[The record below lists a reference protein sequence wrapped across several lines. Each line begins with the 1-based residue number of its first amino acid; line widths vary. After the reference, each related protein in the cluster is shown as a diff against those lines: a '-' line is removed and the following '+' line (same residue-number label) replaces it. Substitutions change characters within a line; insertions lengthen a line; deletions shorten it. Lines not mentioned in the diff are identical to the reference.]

1 MEKSSFFN
9 SREGDRRYKA
19 EDWANYFSSFI
30 SNGVMPLP
38 SSGLQVVTGENMTV
52 RLREGK
58 AWING
63 YFYNNTDYLNLTLD
77 FADGVLNRIDRI
89 VIRWDL
95 TARSILAK
103 VKKGVP
109 SAQPVAPT
117 LQRDADVFEIAVADV
132 LVNKGA
138 TAITQGNITDQRLNG
153 NLCGISAGIIQQID
167 TTEFNAQ
174 LQAWFKEYMDLS
186 KKEFDNLVAYFNSL
200 KIQSDVEYRAFVE
213 YLNAYKAQSKEEF
226 DTWFESIKNIL
237 DENAAGNLLNLI
249 TALQDRVKLIENV
262 LFNDITAN
270 PFLIVFDNLD
280 GIITSGV
287 WNEEL
292 QRIEC

>member
-1 MEKSSFFN
+1 MEKSMFFN

-19 EDWANYFSSFI
+19 EDWADYFSSFI

-38 SSGLQVVTGENMTV
+38 SSGLQVVSGENMTV
-52 RLREGK
+52 QLREGK

-174 LQAWFKEYMDLS
+174 LQAWFKEYMDCL
-186 KKEFDNLVAYFNSL
+186 LYT
-200 KIQSDVEYRAFVE
+200 SDA
-213 YLNAYKAQSKEEF
+213 A
-226 DTWFESIKNIL
+226 
-237 DENAAGNLLNLI
+237 DE
-249 TALQDRVKLIENV
+249 
-262 LFNDITAN
+262 
-270 PFLIVFDNLD
+270 
-280 GIITSGV
+280 
-287 WNEEL
+287 
-292 QRIEC
+292 

>member
-1 MEKSSFFN
+1 MEKSMFFN

-19 EDWANYFSSFI
+19 EDWADYFSSFI

-38 SSGLQVVTGENMTV
+38 SSGLQVVSGENMTV
-52 RLREGK
+52 QLREGK

-95 TARSILAK
+95 TARSILTK

>member
-19 EDWANYFSSFI
+19 EDWASYFSSFI

-38 SSGLQVVTGENMTV
+38 SSGLQVVAGENMTIQ
-52 RLREGK
+52 LREGK

-63 YFYNNTDYLNLTLD
+63 YFYNNTDYHNLTLD

-95 TARSILAK
+95 TARNILAAI
-103 VKKGVP
+103 KKGVP
-109 SAQPVAPT
+109 SASPVAPA
-117 LQRDADVFEIAVADV
+117 LQRDADVYEIAVADV

-153 NLCGISAGIIQQID
+153 QLCGVSAGIIQQID

-200 KIQSDVEYRAFVE
+200 RLQSDAEYKAFVE

-226 DTWFESIKNIL
+226 DTWFETIKAIL

-270 PFLIVFDNLD
+270 PFLIAFDNLD
-280 GIITSGV
+280 GIITGGV
-287 WNEEL
+287 WNEAL

>member
-19 EDWANYFSSFI
+19 EDWASYFASFI

-38 SSGLQVVTGENMTV
+38 SSGLQVVSGENMTIQ
-52 RLREGK
+52 LREGK

-63 YFYNNTDYLNLTLD
+63 YFYNNTDYHNLTLD
-77 FADGVLNRIDRI
+77 VADGVLNRIDRI

-95 TARSILAK
+95 TARNILSAI
-103 VKKGVP
+103 KKGTP
-109 SAQPVAPT
+109 SASPVAPT
-117 LQRDADVFEIAVADV
+117 LQRDADVYEIAVADV

-153 NLCGISAGIIQQID
+153 ELCGVSAGIIQQID

-186 KKEFDNLVAYFNSL
+186 KQDFDNLVAYFNSL
-200 KIQSDVEYRAFVE
+200 RLQSDVEYKAFVE
-213 YLNAYKAQSKEEF
+213 YLNAYKTQSKAEF
-226 DTWFESIKNIL
+226 DTWFETIQAIL

-249 TALQDRVKLIENV
+249 NALQDRVKLIENV

>member
-19 EDWANYFSSFI
+19 EDWASYFASFI

-38 SSGLQVVTGENMTV
+38 SSGLQVVSGENMTIQ
-52 RLREGK
+52 LREGK

-63 YFYNNTDYLNLTLD
+63 YFYNNTDYHNLTLD
-77 FADGVLNRIDRI
+77 VADGVLNRIDRI

-95 TARSILAK
+95 TARNILSAI
-103 VKKGVP
+103 KKGTP
-109 SAQPVAPT
+109 SASPVAPT
-117 LQRDADVFEIAVADV
+117 LQRDADVYEIAVADV

-153 NLCGISAGIIQQID
+153 ELCGVSAGIIQQID

-174 LQAWFKEYMDLS
+174 LQAWFAEYMDLS

-200 KIQSDVEYRAFVE
+200 RLQSDVEYKAFVE
-213 YLNAYKAQSKEEF
+213 YLNAYKTQSKAEF
-226 DTWFESIKNIL
+226 DTWFETIKAIL

>member
-19 EDWANYFSSFI
+19 EDWASYFASFI

-38 SSGLQVVTGENMTV
+38 SSGLQVVAGENMTIQ
-52 RLREGK
+52 LREGK

-63 YFYNNTDYLNLTLD
+63 YFYNNTDYHNLTLD
-77 FADGVLNRIDRI
+77 FADGVLNRIDRV

-95 TARSILAK
+95 TARSILAAI
-103 VKKGVP
+103 KKGVP
-109 SAQPVAPT
+109 SASPVAPA
-117 LQRDADVFEIAVADV
+117 LQRDADVYEIAVADV

-138 TAITQGNITDQRLNG
+138 TAITQSNITDQRLNG
-153 NLCGISAGIIQQID
+153 HLCGVSAGIIQQID

-174 LQAWFKEYMDLS
+174 LQAWFREYMDLS
-186 KKEFDNLVAYFNSL
+186 RKELQDLVDYFNSL
-200 KIQSDVEYRAFVE
+200 RLQSDAEYKAFVE
-213 YLNAYKAQSKEEF
+213 YLNAYKTQGETEF
-226 DTWFESIKNIL
+226 ETWFETIKAIL

-270 PFLIVFDNLD
+270 PFLIAFDNLD
-280 GIITSGV
+280 GVITSGV
-287 WNEEL
+287 WNEAL

>member
-19 EDWANYFSSFI
+19 EDWASYFASFI

-38 SSGLQVVTGENMTV
+38 SSGLQVVSGENMTIQ
-52 RLREGK
+52 LREGK

-63 YFYNNTDYLNLTLD
+63 YFYNNTDYHNLTLD
-77 FADGVLNRIDRI
+77 VADGVLNRIDRI

-95 TARSILAK
+95 TARNILSAI
-103 VKKGVP
+103 KKGTP
-109 SAQPVAPT
+109 SASPVAPT
-117 LQRDADVFEIAVADV
+117 LQRDADVYEIAVADV

-153 NLCGISAGIIQQID
+153 ELCGVSAGIIQQID

-186 KKEFDNLVAYFNSL
+186 KQDFDNLVAYFNSL
-200 KIQSDVEYRAFVE
+200 RLQSDVEYKAFVE
-213 YLNAYKAQSKEEF
+213 YLNAYKTQSKAEF
-226 DTWFESIKNIL
+226 DTWFETIQAIL

-249 TALQDRVKLIENV
+249 NALQDRVKLIENV

-270 PFLIVFDNLD
+270 PFLIAFDNLD
-280 GIITSGV
+280 GVITSGV
-287 WNEEL
+287 WNEAL

>member
-1 MEKSSFFN
+1 MEKSMFFN

-19 EDWANYFSSFI
+19 EDWADYFSSFI

-38 SSGLQVVTGENMTV
+38 SSGLQVVSGENMTV
-52 RLREGK
+52 QLREGK

-132 LVNKGA
+132 LINKGA

-153 NLCGISAGIIQQID
+153 ELCGVSAGIIQQID

-186 KKEFDNLVAYFNSL
+186 KKEFDSLVAYFNSL

-270 PFLIVFDNLD
+270 PFLIAFDNLG

>member
-1 MEKSSFFN
+1 MENSMFFN

>member
-1 MEKSSFFN
+1 MEKSMFFN

-109 SAQPVAPT
+109 SAQPVAPV

-132 LVNKGA
+132 LINKGA

-153 NLCGISAGIIQQID
+153 ELCGVAAGIIQQID

-186 KKEFDNLVAYFNSL
+186 KKEFESLVAYFNSL
-200 KIQSDVEYRAFVE
+200 KIQSDVEYRAFLE

-226 DTWFESIKNIL
+226 DTWFETIKNIL

-270 PFLIVFDNLD
+270 PFLIAFDNLD

>member
-1 MEKSSFFN
+1 MEKSMFFN

-132 LVNKGA
+132 LINKGA

-153 NLCGISAGIIQQID
+153 ELCGVSAGIIQQID

-186 KKEFDNLVAYFNSL
+186 KKEFDSLVAYFNSL

>member
-1 MEKSSFFN
+1 MEKSMFFN

-38 SSGLQVVTGENMTV
+38 SSGLQVVSGENMTV
-52 RLREGK
+52 QLREGK

-132 LVNKGA
+132 LINKGA

-153 NLCGISAGIIQQID
+153 KLCGVSAGIIQQID

-186 KKEFDNLVAYFNSL
+186 KKEFDSLVAYFNSL

-270 PFLIVFDNLD
+270 PFLIAFDNLD

>member
-1 MEKSSFFN
+1 MEKSMFFN

>member
-1 MEKSSFFN
+1 MEKSMFFN

-19 EDWANYFSSFI
+19 EDWADYFSSFI

-38 SSGLQVVTGENMTV
+38 SSGLQVVSGENMTV
-52 RLREGK
+52 QLREGK

>member
-1 MEKSSFFN
+1 MEKSMFFN

-19 EDWANYFSSFI
+19 EDWADYFTSFI

-38 SSGLQVVTGENMTV
+38 SSGLQVVSGENMTV
-52 RLREGK
+52 QLREGK

>member
-19 EDWANYFSSFI
+19 EDWASYFASFI

-38 SSGLQVVTGENMTV
+38 SSGLQVVSGENMTIQ
-52 RLREGK
+52 LRAGK

-63 YFYNNTDYLNLTLD
+63 YFYNNTDYHNLTLD

-95 TARSILAK
+95 TARNILSA

-109 SAQPVAPT
+109 SASPVAPT
-117 LQRDADVFEIAVADV
+117 LQRDADVYEIAVADV

-153 NLCGISAGIIQQID
+153 ELCGVSAGIIQQID

-200 KIQSDVEYRAFVE
+200 RLQSDVEYKAFVE
-213 YLNAYKAQSKEEF
+213 YLNAYKTQSKAEF
-226 DTWFESIKNIL
+226 DTWFETIKAIL

-270 PFLIVFDNLD
+270 PFLIAFDNLD
-280 GIITSGV
+280 GVITSGV
-287 WNEEL
+287 WNEAL

>member
-1 MEKSSFFN
+1 MEKSMFFN

-213 YLNAYKAQSKEEF
+213 YLNAYKAQSKEKF

>member
-19 EDWANYFSSFI
+19 EDWASYFSSFI

-38 SSGLQVVTGENMTV
+38 SSGLQVVSGENMTV
-52 RLREGK
+52 QLREGK

>member
-1 MEKSSFFN
+1 
-9 SREGDRRYKA
+9 
-19 EDWANYFSSFI
+19 
-30 SNGVMPLP
+30 
-38 SSGLQVVTGENMTV
+38 
-52 RLREGK
+52 
-58 AWING
+58 
-63 YFYNNTDYLNLTLD
+63 
-77 FADGVLNRIDRI
+77 
-89 VIRWDL
+89 
-95 TARSILAK
+95 
-103 VKKGVP
+103 
-109 SAQPVAPT
+109 
-117 LQRDADVFEIAVADV
+117 
-132 LVNKGA
+132 
-138 TAITQGNITDQRLNG
+138 
-153 NLCGISAGIIQQID
+153 
-167 TTEFNAQ
+167 
-174 LQAWFKEYMDLS
+174 MDLS